1 MNILTVTSLYPN
13 REMPRHGIFVE
24 NRLRHLVAS
33 GAVDLRVVAP
43 VPWFP
48 ITAEWAGTYG
58 RYARVPSEEMRRGIA
73 VTHPRYPLIPKLGM
87 ALAPAGFYHG
97 ISGHVRRLLRGGRSI
112 DLIDAHYFYPDGVA
126 AVRLAGALGLPVTVT
141 ARGTDLNLIPR
152 FPRARRMI
160 VEAAFAAD
168 ALITVC
174 QALKDVLVD
183 ELGVPAAK
191 VTVLRNG
198 VDLVQFA
205 PPPDRETVR
214 ARFGLTMPAVASVGH
229 LIPRKGH
236 DIAIRALAQ
245 LPGVKL
251 LIAGEGPARQ
261 SLEWLGESLGV
272 GDRLCFLGAMPY
284 DRIAELYGAVDVL
297 VLASD
302 REGWPNVLLESMACG
317 TPVIAAHCWGTPEV
331 VTAPEAGRLVAPRT
345 PAAFADAIRRHLASP
360 VDRAATRA
368 YAERFSWDQTT
379 AGQLDLF
386 RQVLA
391 ARRRAPAPHPV
402 RASLSERP

>member
-33 GAVDLRVVAP
+33 GGVDLRVVAP

-48 ITAEWAGTYG
+48 VTAEWAGTYG
-58 RYARVPSEEMRRGIA
+58 RYARVPQEEVRQGIS

-97 ISGHVRRLLRGGRSI
+97 ISGHIRKLLGRGPAA

-126 AVRLAGALGLPVTVT
+126 AVRLARSLGIPVTVT

-152 FPRARRMI
+152 FARARRMI
-160 VEAAFAAD
+160 VTAAMQAD

-183 ELGVPAAK
+183 ELGVPASK

-198 VDLVQFA
+198 VDLHQFA
-205 PPPDRETVR
+205 PPHDREAAR
-214 ARFGLTMPAVASVGH
+214 AELGLTTPALASVGH

-245 LPGVKL
+245 LPGVTL
-251 LIAGEGPARQ
+251 LIAGEGPERQ
-261 SLEWLGESLGV
+261 ALESLGESLGV
-272 GDRLCFLGAMPY
+272 GDRLCFLGAVPY
-284 DRIAELYGAVDVL
+284 DRIAQVYGAVDAL

-317 TPVIAAHCWGTPEV
+317 TPVVAAQCWGTPEV

-345 PAAFADAIRRHLASP
+345 PTAFADAIRRQLTAP
-360 VDRAATRA
+360 ADRAATRA
-368 YAERFSWDQTT
+368 YAERFSWDATT

-386 RQVLA
+386 RSVLA
-391 ARRRAPAPHPV
+391 GARRGVAPHPV
-402 RASLSERP
+402 RSSVSARP